1 MASENANFE
10 RFFVQTLHWKIDMSH
25 QKMDQLIGFLSHLP
39 LYEIAKKLRKML
51 KHTPTFK
58 VLSAP
63 LPWGY
68 IFIIVNFIIVKNACV
83 SHNNPFAGK
92 RMGRHGYISLL

>member
-1 MASENANFE
+1 
-10 RFFVQTLHWKIDMSH
+10 MSH
-25 QKMDQLIGFLSHLP
+25 QKMVQLVGFLSHLP

-51 KHTPTFK
+51 KYTPTFK

-68 IFIIVNFIIVKNACV
+68 I
-83 SHNNPFAGK
+83 
-92 RMGRHGYISLL
+92 SLL